1 MKITLV
7 TILGIFLLPFLAGA
21 AGGPFTITSL
31 TNGFVITE
39 NEDIPIGT
47 VTNKGFWE
55 DQILKLGGKITV
67 HTSAGGKTVSQPIE
81 WLAPVVPR
89 NPAARITVY
98 GGGVVLDA
106 NPLRGRTALPLIIL
120 VEARNQNGKV
130 IASSEVKGTIVPAYR
145 FTIAPSTNTPLSTY
159 YERGD
164 TGKNFSAIVFA
175 TGPYDP
181 IGVQQITLT
190 RDGGTDTDLLNI
202 QLFDGSTRIGTAS
215 SFLDGKAVINLD
227 FLLVIPEGANK
238 TLTIKADIDSN
249 ANTYRIQD
257 GISLG
262 IATSSDVR
270 AIEMGTGNIIELA
283 DFIPVF
289 GNRMGIQ

>member
-1 MKITLV
+1 MKIFTFV
-7 TILGIFLLPFLAGA
+7 ICGILLLPLFTSA

-39 NEDIPIGT
+39 NEDIPIGIA
-47 VTNKGFWE
+47 TNKGFWE

-67 HTSAGGKTVSQPIE
+67 HASAEDKTVSQPIE

-89 NPAARITVY
+89 NPVARITAY

-106 NPLRGRTALPLIIL
+106 NPLRGRTALPLAIL
-120 VEARNQNGKV
+120 VEVRNQNGKV
-130 IASSEVKGTIVPAYR
+130 IASSEVKGTILPAHQ
-145 FTIAPSTNTPLSTY
+145 FTISLSANTPPSTY

-164 TGKNFSAIVFA
+164 TWKNFSAIVFA
-175 TGPYDP
+175 TGPYDS

-202 QLFDGSTRIGTAS
+202 QIFDGSTRIGTAS
-215 SFLDGKAVINLD
+215 SFLNGKTVINLD
-227 FLLVIPEGANK
+227 FLLVMPEGVNK

-262 IATSSDVR
+262 IADSSDVE
-270 AIEMGTGNIIELA
+270 AVNIETGDVFAPDNFA
-283 DFIPVF
+283 PVF
-289 GNRMGIQ
+289 GNPMGIE